1 MCSVFSHIYEPF
13 AEDHDAMDWGNPGV
27 LRICN
32 NKVGIVHFQVKISWQ
47 LACYVNHEF
56 NFFLLRTT
64 A

>member
-32 NKVGIVHFQVKISWQ
+32 NKVGIGHFPVKISWQ
-47 LACYVNHEF
+47 LACYVNH
-56 NFFLLRTT
+56 
-64 A
+64 

>member
-32 NKVGIVHFQVKISWQ
+32 NKIRNCALSGKDIMDSIGMLCKS
-47 LACYVNHEF
+47 
-56 NFFLLRTT
+56 
-64 A
+64 